1 MFGQAKL
8 IFMGLIVVVLLAGY
22 AYIQKLQLDLTVSEN
37 NNATLKTAMNQ
48 QSLAIEQLRRDIA
61 EAQRL
66 ANEVNTVVKLQNK
79 DVETLRE
86 KLQERKDSN
95 GNQVTIG
102 QLAVK
107 STGLMEK
114 RINNGT
120 NNAYRCLE
128 IASGSPLTEQE
139 INATK
144 KSEINPECT
153 AIANPNYRP

>member
-8 IFMGLIVVVLLAGY
+8 IFIGLIVVVLLAGY
-22 AYIQKLQLDLTVSEN
+22 AYIQKLQLDITVSEN
-37 NNATLKTAMNQ
+37 NNATLKAAMDQ

-66 ANEVNTVVKLQNK
+66 TNEVNTVVKLQNK

-86 KLQERKDSN
+86 KLQERKDVN

-128 IASGSPLTEQE
+128 IASGAPLTEQE